1 MRFHISTFGR
11 FHSFQLAEE
20 LSSLGHE
27 VVLST
32 GYPKFWI
39 RRKLPQSI
47 ELDTYPILGA
57 ISKLLELYF
66 PAQRKRLE
74 FLFLETFDILV
85 ARKNV
90 KEVDAF
96 IGWSGGA
103 LRSIRKYR
111 KMGVLTCCERGSAHI
126 VWEKENVIGVNT
138 RPEMIQKELFEYDL
152 ASTIHVP
159 STFAKSTFPVKL
171 QHKIGLV
178 PLGVDHSLFFPSG
191 KSGTRNGKP
200 TFCYVGKLAMSKGL
214 DILMKAYRAY
224 EKQRDGELLIVGKP
238 GDVEVGD
245 SNAHYLGTKSP
256 SELNEVFGRCDVLI
270 LPSRA
275 DGWGMVVT
283 EALAAGLRVICSD
296 SVGASDLVKRDVLFG
311 TVIQSNSVDALIQAM
326 LQETA
331 GSLETKKTRANVI
344 KESIGWAN
352 YAREKINLIKPSH
365 AQACKRQIPL
375 SGS

>member
-47 ELDTYPILGA
+47 ELDTYPMLGA

-66 PAQRKRLE
+66 PTQRKRLE
-74 FLFLETFDILV
+74 FLFLEAFDILV
-85 ARKNV
+85 ARKNI
-90 KEVDAF
+90 KDVDAF

-103 LRSIRKYR
+103 LRSIRKYQ

-126 VWEKENVIGVNT
+126 AWEKDNVPGVNT
-138 RPEMIQKELFEYDL
+138 SPEMIQKELFEYEL

-159 STFAKSTFPVKL
+159 SSFARNTFPVKL
-171 QHKIGLV
+171 HHKIGIV
-178 PLGVDHSLFFPSG
+178 SLGVDHSLFFPSG
-191 KSGTRNGKP
+191 TSNTSDRKP
-200 TFCYVGKLAMSKGL
+200 TFCYVGKLAKSKGL
-214 DILMKAYRAY
+214 DLLLEAYRTY
-224 EKQRDGELLIVGKP
+224 EKKRTGQLLIVGKP
-238 GDVEVGD
+238 GDVELGD

-296 SVGASDLVKRDVLFG
+296 SVGASDLVKRDALFG
-311 TVIQSNSVDALIQAM
+311 TVIQSDSVEALVQAM
-326 LQETA
+326 LEETVVSA
-331 GSLETKKTRANVI
+331 ERKKTRADEI

-352 YAREKINLIKPSH
+352 YAQEKINLIKHSH
-365 AQACKRQIPL
+365 AQASIHHT
-375 SGS
+375 